1 MAVQKKPGRSRWR
14 KRRKNGHRR
23 SRHPR
28 GEGGGAPHHQGD
40 SNPVAVEGVLEVLS
54 DNRGY
59 LRLAENRYCPH
70 PQDVFVP
77 ADLIRK
83 LDLKTGCE
91 IKGEAVSGRKNQRL
105 RSVETVMGV
114 SPEAFRE
121 LTPFSQLTCI
131 DPIERFEVDQG
142 NDHSL
147 RIIDLVTPIGKGQR
161 SMIVASPRTGKTIL
175 LKKLVGAIAEF
186 HPDVHLIVLLVD
198 ERPEEVTDFKR
209 SVEAEVISS
218 SNDEPPSQHVRVV
231 EMVLE
236 RSRRLV
242 EAGVDVVILLDS
254 LTRVARA
261 YNSQTK
267 DRGRTLSGGL
277 GARTMEKPREFFGA
291 ARKVEDGASLTI
303 VATALIDT
311 GSRMDDVIFEEFK
324 GTGNMELVL
333 HRGLA
338 EQRIWPAIDIKKS
351 GTRKEEKL
359 RSPEVQ
365 HKINLVRRALS
376 GQSPQ
381 DALRVLLAKIEKT
394 SSNEQFLSMLK
405 A

>member
-1 MAVQKKPGRSRWR
+1 MTVQKKPSRSRWR
-14 KRRKNGHRR
+14 RRRKNGYKGGSR
-23 SRHPR
+23 SRR
-28 GEGGGAPHHQGD
+28 GDGAEHRKGN
-40 SNPVAVEGVLEVLS
+40 SKPVSVAGVLEVLS

-59 LRLAENRYCPH
+59 LRLADNRYCPH
-70 PQDVFVP
+70 SQDVFVP
-77 ADLIRK
+77 PDLIRK

-91 IKGEAVSGRKNQRL
+91 IKGIAVSGRKSPRL
-105 RSVETVMGV
+105 QSVDTVMGIP
-114 SPEAFRE
+114 PEQFRQ

-131 DPIERFEVDQG
+131 DPIERFEVDRG

-147 RIIDLVTPIGKGQR
+147 RIVDLITPIGKGQR

-175 LKKLVGAIAEF
+175 LKKLAGVITEF
-186 HPDVHLIVLLVD
+186 HPNVHLIVLLVD

-218 SNDEPPSQHVRVV
+218 SNDEPASQHVRVV

-291 ARKVEDGASLTI
+291 ARKIEGGASLTI

-365 HKINLVRRALS
+365 NKINLVRRALS

-381 DALRVLLAKIEKT
+381 DALRVLLGKIEKT

>member
-1 MAVQKKPGRSRWR
+1 MAVQKKTGRPRWR
-14 KRRKNGHRR
+14 KRRRSGADRR
-23 SRHPR
+23 RRPNSA
-28 GEGGGAPHHQGD
+28 EGSQARDD
-40 SNPVAVEGVLEVLS
+40 SPPVSVQGVLEVLS
-54 DNRGY
+54 DGRGY
-59 LRLAENRYCPH
+59 LRLAENRYSPDGK
-70 PQDVFVP
+70 DVFVP
-77 ADLIRK
+77 LELIRK
-83 LDLKTGCE
+83 HELKTGCE
-91 IKGEAVSGRKNQRL
+91 ITGEAVQGRKNQRL
-105 RSVETVMGV
+105 RSVQTVMGGA
-114 SPEAFRE
+114 PEEFKE
-121 LTPFSQLTCI
+121 VTPFSRLICI
-131 DPIERFEVDQG
+131 DPIERLKVDQG
-142 NDHSL
+142 NDPSL
-147 RIIDLVTPIGKGQR
+147 RIIDLITPIGRGQR
-161 SMIVASPRTGKTIL
+161 SLIVAPPRTGKTII
-175 LKKLVGAIAEF
+175 LKKLGQTIREF
-186 HPDVHLIVLLVD
+186 HPEIHLMVVLID
-198 ERPEEVTDFKR
+198 ERPEEVTDFRR
-209 SVEAEVISS
+209 SVDAEVIYS
-218 SNDEPPSQHVRVV
+218 SNDEPATQSVRVV

-236 RSRRLV
+236 RARRLV

-338 EQRIWPAIDIKKS
+338 ERRIWPAIDIKKS

-359 RSPEVQ
+359 RSPETQ

-376 GQSPQ
+376 TQGT
-381 DALRVLLAKIEKT
+381 DEALRVLLSKIEKT
-394 SSNEQFLSMLK
+394 ASNQQFLEMLK

>member
-1 MAVQKKPGRSRWR
+1 MAVPRKTGRQRWR
-14 KRRKNGHRR
+14 KRRRNGPDRPRR
-23 SRHPR
+23 QSGAEGSAPR
-28 GEGGGAPHHQGD
+28 QD
-40 SNPVAVEGVLEVLS
+40 SPPVSVHGVLEVVS
-54 DNRGY
+54 DGRGY
-59 LRLAENRYCPH
+59 LRVVENRFCPDGK
-70 PQDVFVP
+70 DVFVP
-77 ADLIRK
+77 MDLIRRY
-83 LDLKTGCE
+83 DLKTGCE
-91 IKGEAVSGRKNQRL
+91 ITGEAVRGRRNHRL
-105 RSVETVMGV
+105 RSVETVMGGA
-114 SPEAFRE
+114 PEDFKQV
-121 LTPFSQLTCI
+121 TPFTRLTCI
-131 DPIERFEVDQG
+131 DPIERLEVDLG

-147 RIIDLVTPIGKGQR
+147 RIIDLIAPIGRGQR
-161 SMIVASPRTGKTIL
+161 SLIVSPPRTGKTIL
-175 LKKLVGAIAEF
+175 LKKLAQVIREF
-186 HPDVHLIVLLVD
+186 HPEIHLMVVLID
-198 ERPEEVTDFKR
+198 ERPEEVTDFRR
-209 SVEAEVISS
+209 SVDAEVVYS
-218 SNDEPPSQHVRVV
+218 SNDEPATQSIQVV
-231 EMVLE
+231 EIVLE
-236 RSRRLV
+236 RARRLV

-291 ARKVEDGASLTI
+291 ARKVEDGASLTM

-338 EQRIWPAIDIKKS
+338 ERRIWPAIDIKKS

-359 RSPEVQ
+359 RSPETQ

-376 GQSPQ
+376 TQSTEE
-381 DALRVLLAKIEKT
+381 ALRVLLSKIEKT
-394 SSNEQFLSMLK
+394 TSNQQFLAMLK

>member
-1 MAVQKKPGRSRWR
+1 MAVPKKTGRPRWR
-14 KRRKNGHRR
+14 KRRRSGPDRR
-23 SRHPR
+23 CQPDSAEGLQARH
-28 GEGGGAPHHQGD
+28 D
-40 SNPVAVEGVLEVLS
+40 SPPVPVQGVLEVLP
-54 DNRGY
+54 DGRGY
-59 LRLAENRYCPH
+59 LRLAENRYSPDGK
-70 PQDVFVP
+70 DVFVP
-77 ADLIRK
+77 LELIRK
-83 LDLKTGCE
+83 HDLKTGCE
-91 IKGEAVSGRKNQRL
+91 VAGEAVQGRRNQRL
-105 RSVETVMGV
+105 ASVQTVMGGA
-114 SPEAFRE
+114 PEEFKE
-121 LTPFSQLTCI
+121 LTPFSQLICI
-131 DPIERFEVDQG
+131 DPIERLEVDLG
-142 NDHSL
+142 NDPSL
-147 RIIDLVTPIGKGQR
+147 RIIDLISPIGRGQR
-161 SMIVASPRTGKTIL
+161 SLIVAPPRTGKTII
-175 LKKLVGAIAEF
+175 LKKLAQAIREF
-186 HPDVHLIVLLVD
+186 HPEVHVLVVLID
-198 ERPEEVTDFKR
+198 ERPEEVTDFRR
-209 SVEAEVISS
+209 SVDAEVVYS
-218 SNDEPPSQHVRVV
+218 SNDEPATQSIRVV
-231 EMVLE
+231 EIVLE
-236 RSRRLV
+236 RARRLV

-338 EQRIWPAIDIKKS
+338 ERRIWPAIDIKKS

-359 RSPEVQ
+359 RSPETQ

-376 GQSPQ
+376 TQGT
-381 DALRVLLAKIEKT
+381 DEALRVLLSKIEKT
-394 SSNEQFLSMLK
+394 ASNQQFLEMLK